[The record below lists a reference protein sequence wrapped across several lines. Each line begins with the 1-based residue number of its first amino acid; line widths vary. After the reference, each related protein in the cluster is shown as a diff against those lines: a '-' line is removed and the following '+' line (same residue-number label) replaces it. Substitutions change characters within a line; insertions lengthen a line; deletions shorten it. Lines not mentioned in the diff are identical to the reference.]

1 MRGKRTIG
9 QYRTMDLAMFAV
21 MLAVFESLVVI
32 AARRWFPNEPY
43 TVSVTPAITAIVLMR
58 WGPWAGLHAAL
69 GGAVFCMVSGA
80 NAGQYAI
87 YVLGNL
93 LSLGA
98 LGLVKAYS
106 PEGIRESVLKSLL
119 FGGCVVLLMQVVFFH
134 RKAKPAVLFGILI
147 AFAGVFVC
155 TYFAPG
161 FSLSGRA
168 AGFVALGLTILTGAL
183 YALTSPRAGAGYNSI
198 TVTAMMAFVGCLVFH
213 IENITMGNEA
223 ATFTTLAAHPEAL
236 ALTVYLGLGCSALC
250 YFIFNR
256 LMVVMDTAVANNII
270 ANSVTAVGVISGVL
284 LLGDPGGWYTAVGLV
299 LTIAGV
305 LLSSKDS

>member
-119 FGGCVVLLMQVVFFH
+119 FGGCVVLLMQLG
-134 RKAKPAVLFGILI
+134 RAIIALISGADPAAV
-147 AFAGVFVC
+147 
-155 TYFAPG
+155 PG
-161 FSLSGRA
+161 F
-168 AGFVALGLTILTGAL
+168 
-183 YALTSPRAGAGYNSI
+183 
-198 TVTAMMAFVGCLVFH
+198 
-213 IENITMGNEA
+213 
-223 ATFTTLAAHPEAL
+223 FTTDAI
-236 ALTVYLGLGCSALC
+236 T
-250 YFIFNR
+250 
-256 LMVVMDTAVANNII
+256 
-270 ANSVTAVGVISGVL
+270 L
-284 LLGDPGGWYTAVGLV
+284 LFTLV
-299 LTIAGV
+299 LIWIVRRLDGMFEEQRHYLHRLHAQEEEERGGFYER
-305 LLSSKDS
+305 